1 MYRANGL
8 SLQINND
15 WNKIHS
21 SAIPICKV
29 ALTCMTKTWSD
40 DHDRERKTDQPR
52 KKTLSYVYNNIVL
65 PYYGLVIHFS
75 DTWPGVQM
83 PVFRKSRLLYGP
95 SAILSNLTLGSSRAK
110 KKFKKIHK
118 FCFLSRYFYCSSLTI
133 ISSSNHGDFRETDLY
148 SVTSPNRSVFLYQY
162 SSIALLL
169 LSWGQYYVHH

>member
-1 MYRANGL
+1 MKRWILDLSLAKMYRANGL

-21 SAIPICKV
+21 STIPICKV

-40 DHDRERKTDQPR
+40 DNDRERKTDQPR

-75 DTWPGVQM
+75 DTWPGVQV

-110 KKFKKIHK
+110 KSLRRYINSASFRDISIVQVWP
-118 FCFLSRYFYCSSLTI
+118 LSAA
-133 ISSSNHGDFRETDLY
+133 
-148 SVTSPNRSVFLYQY
+148 VTMATFERQTSTL
-162 SSIALLL
+162 
-169 LSWGQYYVHH
+169 